1 MPKAKNEKAERAKD
15 LYHTGWKLVDIA
27 KELGVPPGTVRR
39 WKSTYGW
46 DANVRKKTSVRNEAP
61 AEEIEAVVDDPEIG
75 EKWRLFI
82 LYYARSFN
90 GVRSYQK
97 AFPGSSY
104 TTAAVESCRALK
116 RPKIRDAIMELK
128 RQRCAKAYLE
138 TEDIFQ
144 KYMDIAFADI
154 TDFVEFGQ
162 EEVPV
167 MGAFGPV
174 EVEDPET
181 GGKVTLT
188 KMVNTV
194 RSRPSDEVDG
204 SILAEVSQGKDGFK
218 IKLADRMKALQWLT
232 DHMDMA
238 TAEQRAKIENLRANT
253 DRLQKDKQD
262 DAAEGVQIIDD
273 L

>member
-1 MPKAKNEKAERAKD
+1 MPKAKNEKATRAKD
-15 LYHTGWKLVDIA
+15 LYYTGWKLVDIA
-27 KELGVPPGTVRR
+27 AELGVPPGTVRR

-46 DANVRKKTSVRNEAP
+46 DANVRKKTNVRNEAP

-167 MGAFGPV
+167 MGPTGP
-174 EVEDPET
+174 T
-181 GGKVTLT
+181 KV
-188 KMVNTV
+188 MVNTV

-238 TAEQRAKIENLRANT
+238 TEEQRARIENLRANT

-262 DAAEGVQIIDD
+262 DAAEGVQIVEDV
-273 L
+273 